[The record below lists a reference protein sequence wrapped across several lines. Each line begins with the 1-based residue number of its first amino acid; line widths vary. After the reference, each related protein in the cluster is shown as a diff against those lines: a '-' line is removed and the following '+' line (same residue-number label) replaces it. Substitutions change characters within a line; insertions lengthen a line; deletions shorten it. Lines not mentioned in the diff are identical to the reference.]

1 MINSGK
7 SPGGKLIEEL
17 MAFLKEK
24 GFLLE
29 DLRKLLNQ
37 DTFLQAW
44 NYTEIKQDKY
54 SFKELLAWVKEHF
67 NPNLHSA
74 ASLTKE
80 EKAGEGLI
88 LSCCFMD
95 KKNAPLT
102 SEKDPFLRVMTKELD
117 EDLKKNFGNKDM
129 IMLK

>member
-1 MINSGK
+1 MNDNSKGK
-7 SPGGKLIEEL
+7 NGNIVEQIVKFLKDNGIDLASLQELLKADVFL
-17 MAFLKEK
+17 MA
-24 GFLLE
+24 
-29 DLRKLLNQ
+29 LNH
-37 DTFLQAW
+37 
-44 NYTEIKQDKY
+44 TEIKQDKY

-95 KKNAPLT
+95 KKNAPMT
-102 SEKDPFLRVMTKELD
+102 SAKDPFLRVITKELD
-117 EDLKKNFGNKDM
+117 EDLRKNFGSKDM
-129 IMLK
+129 VLLQ

>member
-1 MINSGK
+1 MMNDGK
-7 SPGGKLIEEL
+7 SPSGKLIEEL
-17 MAFLKEK
+17 VAFLKEK

-29 DLRKLLNQ
+29 ELKKLLNQ

-44 NYTEIKQDKY
+44 NYTEVKQDKY
-54 SFKELLAWVKEHF
+54 SFKELLTWVKEHF

-80 EKAGEGLI
+80 EKAGVGLI

-95 KKNAPLT
+95 KKNTPLT
-102 SEKDPFLRVMTKELD
+102 SEKDPFLRVIAKELD
-117 EDLKKNFGNKDM
+117 EDLKKNFGTKDM